1 MKLDLNQLRDI
12 LIAVSNELVPDEYG
26 FVPPISP
33 KKLVKSSLSQYP
45 ENETLYWI
53 RKLMDEQILIK
64 GKKYV
69 DEGIPQIKD
78 ISMSGYRFI
87 DSFKEPS
94 LWEKVKPKLSEM
106 TFSSLSSIITAALS
120 SAAHL

>member
-1 MKLDLNQLRDI
+1 MKPDLNQLRDI

-26 FVPPISP
+26 FVSP
-33 KKLVKSSLSQYP
+33 VFPKELVKSSLSQYP

-53 RKLMDEQILIK
+53 RKMMDEQILIK
-64 GKKYV
+64 GKKYI
-69 DEGIPQIKD
+69 DEEIPQIKD
-78 ISMSGYRFI
+78 ISMSGYQFI
-87 DSFKEPS
+87 DSFTKPS

-120 SAAHL
+120 SVAHL